1 VPIYQ
6 RLSRAGSH
14 RKMRDAARSG
24 LREYRWTQ
32 KAPDDAGAFE
42 LLI

>member
-1 VPIYQ
+1 VKA
-6 RLSRAGSH
+6 RAAASAGGSLAGN
-14 RKMRDAARSG
+14 K
-24 LREYRWTQ
+24 